1 MSNHQISLR
10 QFDVIILVNHS
21 VIVNTVFFF
30 LFRCILESILTS
42 SISAQAIIQL
52 LEKFLHSGEDY
63 FRKPTSQNKKSIRGL
78 ARKAKNL
85 KRLDVFKHLR
95 EITPRGT
102 TGLLFNVI
110 SLNPFQ
116 YLSIDF

>member
-10 QFDVIILVNHS
+10 QFDVIILVNHF

-63 FRKPTSQNKKSIRGL
+63 FRNPTSENKTSIRAL

-85 KRLDVFKHLR
+85 TRSDVFKQLR
-95 EITPRGT
+95 ELTPRGT
-102 TGLLFNVI
+102 KVLLFNVI

>member
-21 VIVNTVFFF
+21 VIVNTVFSF

-42 SISAQAIIQL
+42 SSSAQAIIQL
-52 LEKFLHSGEDY
+52 LEKFLPSGEDY
-63 FRKPTSQNKKSIRGL
+63 FRNPTSENKTSIRGL